1 MFEYLANRPALQH
14 RHIAQDQI
22 INGTDGLPARRD
34 FDDAIG
40 FVVTPFFNEG
50 NILEYL
56 AKRPQPSTVKLRL
69 VSC

>member
-14 RHIAQDQI
+14 HHIAQEKI
-22 INGTDGLPARRD
+22 INGTDGLPTRQD

-56 AKRPQPSTVKLRL
+56 DTRPQRSTMKLRL
-69 VSC
+69 VSG

>member
-14 RHIAQDQI
+14 RHIAQEKI
-22 INGTDGLPARRD
+22 INGTDGLPAQRD

-40 FVVTPFFNEG
+40 FVVRPLFNEG

-56 AKRPQPSTVKLRL
+56 AKRPQRSTVKLRL